1 MSKITQ
7 LPPASKI
14 KSFFPLHR
22 KCVVKVMLLLIQ
34 CIFRARTVCLY
45 KCRAEAG
52 AVLGRKDLKLNTVY
66 TRLIRFFKIKSID
79 AFCVGITWLI
89 IQLVGFQGCVY
100 MVMDRSNW
108 KIGKI
113 NINVLFVGLLLP
125 NGVFIPIIWE
135 QLDKRGNSNEKE
147 RINLMKRFS
156 KVWLNHTGIQI
167 TLLADREFIGLKWI
181 RFLLGIEWS
190 FVIRLRYQDYLG
202 FVAISLNKTIYKTEK
217 LIARKVKK
225 NGFFQTQIEID
236 GHKLYYTVFKNK
248 GKRRGKKMT
257 KADDYV
263 ILLSD
268 FEDIK
273 LISESY
279 RKRWG
284 IEVFFYHTKT
294 NGFNLEDLN
303 LTDLK
308 KAQLMMGVVAVAY
321 VLCILH
327 GLDCKDAHKTY
338 LLNYGK
344 KKSKSISLFRKG
356 YDNFKN
362 TIHSLLELIRLML
375 KKLRP
380 LPRNFSCSAKLIL
393 KSV

>member
-1 MSKITQ
+1 MSKVTQ
-7 LPPASKI
+7 LPPVSKI

-52 AVLGRKDLKLNTVY
+52 AVLGRKDLKLHTVY

-79 AFCVGITWLI
+79 AFCIGITWLI
-89 IQLVGFQGCVY
+89 IQLVGFQGGVY

-135 QLDKRGNSNEKE
+135 QLDKRGNSNQAE
-147 RINLMKRFS
+147 RISLMKRFS
-156 KVWLNHTGIQI
+156 KVWQNHTGIQI

-181 RFLLGIEWS
+181 RFLIKIEWS
-190 FVIRLRYQDYLG
+190 FVIRLRYQDYLS
-202 FVAISLNKTIYKTEK
+202 FVAIALNKTICKTERLIERK
-217 LIARKVKK
+217 LKR
-225 NGFFQTQIEID
+225 NGFFQVCIEID
-236 GHKLYYTVFKNK
+236 GKKLYYTVFPNTGKRK
-248 GKRRGKKMT
+248 GKKT
-257 KADDYV
+257 KGDQFV

-268 FEDIK
+268 FSDLK
-273 LISESY
+273 RISQSY
-279 RKRWG
+279 RKRWS
-284 IEVFFYHTKT
+284 IEVFFYHCKT

-303 LTDLK
+303 LTNLK

-327 GLDCKDAHKTY
+327 GLKCQRTQKTY
-338 LLNYGK
+338 LLNYSR

-356 YDNFKN
+356 YDNLKNIIHTLAELVQFIFKN
-362 TIHSLLELIRLML
+362 L
-375 KKLRP
+375 KP
-380 LPRNFSCSAKLIL
+380 IPRNFSGKAKFIL